1 MSWKISQ
8 SKHVIAL
15 MCLSEYKG
23 NLYNSRITQVR
34 LKLTVSISYIP
45 SYDAHFVVWLCL
57 IINLSHLHFYSSVL
71 STVTVVSQFSEI
83 AHMDVTNRQMQSLP
97 VFRLIFANNIY
108 RYSLEL

>member
-1 MSWKISQ
+1 MSWNSSQ
-8 SKHVIAL
+8 TNHVTAL

-45 SYDAHFVVWLCL
+45 SYNAHFVVWLCL

-71 STVTVVSQFSEI
+71 STVVSQFSEI

-97 VFRLIFANNIY
+97 VLRLIFAKNIY

>member
-34 LKLTVSISYIP
+34 LKLTVSISCIP
-45 SYDAHFVVWLCL
+45 SYDAHFVVRLCL

-71 STVTVVSQFSEI
+71 STVVSQFSEI

-97 VFRLIFANNIY
+97 VFRLIFAKNIY